1 MRWLVQPAALWI
13 GVVGALAHIAVTA
26 PEHPIGGQLALPC
39 LESLHA
45 AARTCE
51 RAGGDRCELSAIIG
65 PHEAVSIAEE
75 VLLGDRAADEV
86 RLRFEPEAGRLVWTV
101 DDRDTSASID
111 LDAFTG
117 EVVAFLR

>member
-26 PEHPIGGQLALPC
+26 PEYPIGGQLALPS

-51 RAGGDRCELSAIIG
+51 DAGGDRCELSAVIG
-65 PHEAVSIAEE
+65 PHEAVSVAEGI
-75 VLLGDRAADEV
+75 LLGDGAADEV
-86 RLRFEPEAGRLVWTV
+86 RLRFDPEAGRLVWTV
-101 DDRDTSASID
+101 GDHDASASID
-111 LDAFTG
+111 LDAFNG
-117 EVVAFLR
+117 EVVGFLR